1 MGTIAARRYS
11 SCMHGPAASVIS
23 SIGTPA
29 SRPERLIAQLVPAA
43 DVCRRQLRQLPARSG
58 RAVAGRGRAVLP
70 CSSATSAVARRAG
83 KKKLFG
89 KREVLPGVGLYLDG
103 GFGVGKTH
111 LLASSLLRDLAAG
124 PSAPTAFATFG
135 ELTQL
140 AGVFG
145 FVECIDLL
153 ADYVVVCIDEFELD
167 DPGNTTLISRL
178 LSQLVE
184 RGVSVAATSNTLP
197 EQLGEGRFAAQDF
210 LREINTLAAIFTTV
224 RIDGPG
230 LPASRSAAGAGTA
243 DRCRTST
250 SACRRVAGA
259 TLDDFDALC
268 AHLATMHPSRYLT
281 LIEGVSAVFITGV
294 HPIDDQNVALR
305 LVSLTDR
312 LYDAGIPVVASG
324 AKLDT
329 IFSDEMLA
337 GGFRKKYL
345 RATSRLLA
353 LTTAGQTRAHHHV
366 VVLDAG
372 AEPKRLGA
380 VDGRSRAWCRSVAR
394 VGCADSPRAT
404 RTSRRV
410 RRRRS
415 SASVIRR
422 RRDTSAVAVG
432 QHVELRHLHG
442 GRAWRPP
449 AARRRRQVH
458 RESAWRSRSFGR
470 RRGRRAARGR
480 DRPDSRRSAF
490 RDRFSSMNAAMFSW
504 RRRRRARQR
513 KGRGGDVGEFG

>member
-1 MGTIAARRYS
+1 
-11 SCMHGPAASVIS
+11 MHGSSGAAHLVDRRPIV
-23 SIGTPA
+23 T
-29 SRPERLIAQLVPAA
+29 PERLIAQLIPPPTFA
-43 DVCRRQLRQLPARSG
+43 DVSFDTYKPDPAEPSQ
-58 RAVAGRGRAVLP
+58 AAAVLV
-70 CSSATSAVARRAG
+70 CRTFCDQAVVQRAG

-89 KREVLPGVGLYLDG
+89 RREVLPGVGLYLDG

-111 LLASSLLRDLAAG
+111 LLASSYFHVPG
-124 PSAPTAFATFG
+124 PKAFATFG

-145 FVECIDLL
+145 FVECIELL

-210 LREINTLAAIFTTV
+210 LREIHTLARIFATV
-224 RIDGPG
+224 RIEGPDYRHRD
-230 LPASRSAAGAGTA
+230 LPPAPEPLTGEEVSERAAAIP
-243 DRCRTST
+243 
-250 SACRRVAGA
+250 GA

-268 AHLATMHPSRYLT
+268 THLATMHPSRYLT
-281 LIEGVSAVFITGV
+281 LIEGVTAVFITGV

-324 AKLDT
+324 TKLDT

-353 LTTAGQTRAHHHV
+353 LTAAVQT
-366 VVLDAG
+366 
-372 AEPKRLGA
+372 
-380 VDGRSRAWCRSVAR
+380 GR
-394 VGCADSPRAT
+394 T
-404 RTSRRV
+404 IT
-410 RRRRS
+410 
-415 SASVIRR
+415 
-422 RRDTSAVAVG
+422 
-432 QHVELRHLHG
+432 
-442 GRAWRPP
+442 
-449 AARRRRQVH
+449 
-458 RESAWRSRSFGR
+458 
-470 RRGRRAARGR
+470 
-480 DRPDSRRSAF
+480 
-490 RDRFSSMNAAMFSW
+490 
-504 RRRRRARQR
+504 
-513 KGRGGDVGEFG
+513 

>member
-1 MGTIAARRYS
+1 
-11 SCMHGPAASVIS
+11 MHGPGDVAHLVDRHPKV
-23 SIGTPA
+23 T
-29 SRPERLIAQLVPAA
+29 PERLIDQLIPPPTFSDVRFDTYKPDPAEPSQA
-43 DVCRRQLRQLPARSG
+43 AAVQSCRQFCEQ
-58 RAVAGRGRAVLP
+58 
-70 CSSATSAVARRAG
+70 AVARRAG

-89 KREVLPGVGLYLDG
+89 RREALPGVGIYLDG

-111 LLASSLLRDLAAG
+111 LLASSYFDL
-124 PSAPTAFATFG
+124 PEPKAFATFG

-145 FVECIDLL
+145 FVECIELL

-210 LREINTLAAIFTTV
+210 LREINTLASIFTTI
-224 RIDGPG
+224 RIEGPDYRHRD
-230 LPASRSAAGAGTA
+230 LRPAPEPLTDEEVARRAA
-243 DRCRTST
+243 DIS
-250 SACRRVAGA
+250 GA
-259 TLDDFDALC
+259 TLDGFDALC

-281 LIEGVSAVFITGV
+281 LIEGVTGVFITGV

-324 AKLDT
+324 TKLDT

-353 LTTAGQTRAHHHV
+353 LTAAG
-366 VVLDAG
+366 VL
-372 AEPKRLGA
+372 
-380 VDGRSRAWCRSVAR
+380 
-394 VGCADSPRAT
+394 
-404 RTSRRV
+404 
-410 RRRRS
+410 
-415 SASVIRR
+415 
-422 RRDTSAVAVG
+422 
-432 QHVELRHLHG
+432 
-442 GRAWRPP
+442 
-449 AARRRRQVH
+449 
-458 RESAWRSRSFGR
+458 
-470 RRGRRAARGR
+470 
-480 DRPDSRRSAF
+480 
-490 RDRFSSMNAAMFSW
+490 
-504 RRRRRARQR
+504 
-513 KGRGGDVGEFG
+513 